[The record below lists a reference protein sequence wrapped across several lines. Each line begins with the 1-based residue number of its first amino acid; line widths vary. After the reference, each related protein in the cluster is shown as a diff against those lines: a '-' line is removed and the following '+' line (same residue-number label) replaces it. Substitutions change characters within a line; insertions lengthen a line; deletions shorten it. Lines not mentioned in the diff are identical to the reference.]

1 MLEKIGALIGIL
13 GVMSADSPSLF
24 APFSLI
30 AIGCGLII
38 LGRRLG
44 HGKD

>member
-1 MLEKIGALIGIL
+1 MLEKVGVLIGIL

-30 AIGCGLII
+30 AIGCGLIM
-38 LGRRLG
+38 LGRRLK
-44 HGKD
+44 HGKN